1 MSYLVIARK
10 WRPTTFSEVVGQEHV
25 TTTLENAIKNDRLAS
40 AYIFSGPRGVGKTT
54 TARILT
60 KALNCENGPTPTPC
74 NTCASC
80 TEITSGNSMDVL
92 EIDGASNRGIDEVR
106 NLRESTRYTPARN
119 RYKIYIIDEVHMLTT
134 EAFNALLK
142 TLEEP
147 PKHVV
152 FIFATTEVNKLPPT
166 ILSRCQ
172 RFDFRRISAQKI
184 VEQLEKICAHE
195 NITIEKSALYLIARK
210 SEGCMRDSQSL
221 LDQVISFC
229 GTTIKE
235 EDVANL
241 LGAVGQDVYFD
252 ITRAIAGHDLPAAV
266 TIARHIYEKGYEI
279 KELISGL
286 AEHLNLMLTL
296 KTTGSK
302 EHFVGLEPFIEEFEK
317 HAQQFTE
324 TDLIRMMQVVVEAAA
339 DVRWSMN
346 PHLHLEMLLLRLAKM
361 PASVELQQVLSDI
374 EELKKKSI
382 AEPAAPQASNV
393 RVLPEFKANPHS
405 SSLFQKLR
413 PQNTLRDQDDA
424 QKESADESSAHT
436 DEVPI
441 DFEAIKSRWST
452 VIETVKKQKIS
463 LGSMLAEGK
472 PYRLSGNQLEILF
485 GEKDTFHVN
494 ALNDNQ
500 KLIQQ
505 AIFSAT
511 RMKVFVHCLKANGEN
526 GRQPE
531 VAAASVTTAVPQS
544 IPAEAPEPMPPE
556 PVHTAEAHAPAAV
569 PVSAP
574 ATEEVDQQA
583 PVAAQE
589 AGDWLSAYPIA
600 QQIIET
606 LDGQKLR

>member
-74 NTCASC
+74 NTCAAC
-80 TEITSGNSMDVL
+80 TEITAGNSIDVL

-147 PKHVV
+147 PAHVV
-152 FIFATTEVNKLPPT
+152 FIFATTEVNKLPAT

-184 VEQLEKICAHE
+184 VAQLEKICSHE
-195 NITIEKSALYLIARK
+195 KITIDKSALYLIARK

-229 GTTIKE
+229 GTTIQE
-235 EDVANL
+235 DDVANL
-241 LGAVGQDVYFD
+241 LGAVGQDVYFE
-252 ITRAIAGHDLPAAV
+252 ITRAIAEHDLPSAV
-266 TIARHIYEKGYEI
+266 SIARHVYEKGYEI

-286 AEHLNLMLTL
+286 AEHFNLMLTL

-317 HAQQFTE
+317 HAGRFSE
-324 TDLIRMMQVVVEAAA
+324 TDLIRMMQVIIEAAA

-361 PASVELQQVLSDI
+361 PASVELQQVLDDI
-374 EELKKKSI
+374 EELKKKRVVEP
-382 AEPAAPQASNV
+382 AEPQTNNV
-393 RVLPEFKANPHS
+393 RVLPQFTPRS
-405 SSLFQKLR
+405 QTTSLFQNLSR
-413 PQNTLRDQDDA
+413 QNAVRDQDEPGPA
-424 QKESADESSAHT
+424 NATSGDETASGSEPV
-436 DEVPI
+436 DLEVI
-441 DFEAIKSRWST
+441 RSKWAG
-452 VIETVKKQKIS
+452 VVAAVKKKKIS
-463 LGSMLAEGK
+463 LGSMLAVGQ
-472 PYRLSGNQLEILF
+472 PYHLSGNQLEILF

-494 ALNDNQ
+494 TLNENQ
-500 KLIQQ
+500 KLIQE
-505 AIFSAT
+505 AILSET
-511 RMKVFVHCLKANGEN
+511 NMKVFVHCLKGTNANGHSPAGKHPAAEN
-526 GRQPE
+526 TAPAAE
-531 VAAASVTTAVPQS
+531 NVAAADEPAPQ
-544 IPAEAPEPMPPE
+544 PQPE
-556 PVHTAEAHAPAAV
+556 HTAETVREPTPIQTQTPPAETV
-569 PVSAP
+569 PD
-574 ATEEVDQQA
+574 T
-583 PVAAQE
+583 
-589 AGDWLSAYPIA
+589 GDWLSAYPLA
-600 QQIIET
+600 GQIIET
-606 LDGQKLR
+606 LGGEKLR